1 MRFTNGL
8 HEDDGACAWVAIA
21 TLLFLPF
28 YDYLKC
34 KIIPYNNYLVYL
46 HRNLNELIW
55 QRLYTSIL
63 LWANIMA

>member
-1 MRFTNGL
+1 MAYMRMMGL
-8 HEDDGACAWVAIA
+8 VHGGNRYP
-21 TLLFLPF
+21 LFLPF

-34 KIIPYNNYLVYL
+34 KIIPYNDYLVYL

>member
-1 MRFTNGL
+1 MGGNRYP
-8 HEDDGACAWVAIA
+8 
-21 TLLFLPF
+21 LFLPF
-28 YDYLKC
+28 YELLKR
-34 KIIPYNNYLVYL
+34 KIIPYNYYLVYL